1 MIGCKRPIEE
11 KNGGDNVS
19 PKEGDKSADELLLA
33 LLYALDKLPV
43 NLDALTA
50 CNVGKSVNH
59 LRGHK
64 NSEIQ
69 KKARGLVDT
78 WKKRVDAEMTMLE
91 LTKLKD
97 EKSTGA
103 ANPTAVSL
111 SGKPGSSDLSQ
122 GVSKRSSAEAL
133 PRNLISQHSPSCKSL
148 TGKSHSDRGTL
159 TNSYRAIIS
168 CFFLSLRSWSS
179 TSIDRR
185 SGDDRSAHGP
195 LWSIEAAIIWR
206 SISLDHDRAT
216 LASPAALVSF
226 YSGKDIVWAPYGEFW
241 RMVRNRVGQFWSSH
255 RSDRRTSIDRSA
267 ISENLILW
275 SIDEIAVIEL

>member
-1 MIGCKRPIEE
+1 M
-11 KNGGDNVS
+11 S

-133 PRNLISQHSPSCKSL
+133 ARNLISQHSPSCKSL
-148 TGKSHSDRGTL
+148 TGKSHSGQSSAAKL
-159 TNSYRAIIS
+159 TSA
-168 CFFLSLRSWSS
+168 LTTSS
-179 TSIDRR
+179 VVGSKDSQPKHAT
-185 SGDDRSAHGP
+185 GEMP
-195 LWSIEAAIIWR
+195 LAAIEEK
-206 SISLDHDRAT
+206 SSSSGQSCSSDHAKRKTHFDYM
-216 LASPAALVSF
+216 LIKKSYNF
-226 YSGKDIVWAPYGEFW
+226 YRLFLE
-241 RMVRNRVGQFWSSH
+241 
-255 RSDRRTSIDRSA
+255 
-267 ISENLILW
+267 
-275 SIDEIAVIEL
+275 

>member
-1 MIGCKRPIEE
+1 MKGVPVLDDWLQEARRG

-103 ANPTAVSL
+103 ANPSAVSL

-148 TGKSHSDRGTL
+148 TGKSHSGQSSAAKLTSALTTSSVVGSKDSQPKHATVRSSCRGTP

-168 CFFLSLRSWSS
+168 CFFLSLRS
-179 TSIDRR
+179 
-185 SGDDRSAHGP
+185 
-195 LWSIEAAIIWR
+195 
-206 SISLDHDRAT
+206 
-216 LASPAALVSF
+216 
-226 YSGKDIVWAPYGEFW
+226 
-241 RMVRNRVGQFWSSH
+241 
-255 RSDRRTSIDRSA
+255 
-267 ISENLILW
+267 
-275 SIDEIAVIEL
+275 

>member
-1 MIGCKRPIEE
+1 MNVDNRFVHKETFPAQKYLMISFFSIIF
-11 KNGGDNVS
+11 NS
-19 PKEGDKSADELLLA
+19 LI
-33 LLYALDKLPV
+33 
-43 NLDALTA
+43 ALTA

-78 WKKRVDAEMTMLE
+78 WKKRVNAEMTMLE

-103 ANPTAVSL
+103 ANPTDVSL

-148 TGKSHSDRGTL
+148 TGKSHSGQSSAASSCYSSLSIPRF
-159 TNSYRAIIS
+159 S
-168 CFFLSLRSWSS
+168 CFFLSLSLDLDRSTIRRRSIGAR
-179 TSIDRR
+179 TPVIDRG
-185 SGDDRSAHGP
+185 GDHLTID
-195 LWSIEAAIIWR
+195 
-206 SISLDHDRAT
+206 
-216 LASPAALVSF
+216 LA
-226 YSGKDIVWAPYGEFW
+226 
-241 RMVRNRVGQFWSSH
+241 
-255 RSDRRTSIDRSA
+255 
-267 ISENLILW
+267 
-275 SIDEIAVIEL
+275 